1 MNYWSIYQLYKGKY
15 LYIISYSTIDKMT
28 AKRVMISVEQ
38 TDYMFLKKHPE
49 INKSELFRAA
59 VKEYR
64 EKHFFREVP
73 A

>member
-1 MNYWSIYQLYKGKY
+1 MYKRKY
-15 LYIISYSTIDKMT
+15 SYMIAYYTIGYMT
-28 AKRVMISVEQ
+28 AKRVMISVEEP
-38 TDYMFLKKHPE
+38 DYKFLKEHPE

-64 EKHFFREVP
+64 SRHFFKEVP

>member
-1 MNYWSIYQLYKGKY
+1 
-15 LYIISYSTIDKMT
+15 MT

-38 TDYMFLKKHPE
+38 VDYLFLKKQPE

-64 EKHFFREVP
+64 EKHFFKEVP

>member
-1 MNYWSIYQLYKGKY
+1 MNYWSIYQLYKGKS
-15 LYIISYSTIDKMT
+15 LYTISYYTIDNMT

-59 VKEYR
+59 VKAYR
-64 EKHFFREVP
+64 EKQFFKEVP